1 MSKDHEYSS
10 IEKLETGAISALN
23 EIPNISKVARGAQK
37 SFISFLAEWCPN
49 CDFEA
54 VQLREYYKNYE
65 TEFDFYLVMLF
76 SSNELNNI
84 FIKKYDLQMKSI
96 KGELNAKDEKLNLNS
111 KFYNF
116 RNIINDDRKWG
127 VPMHIIKIGYNNFF
141 TIKGESIKTEVVTL
155 LEEGYGED

>member
-1 MSKDHEYSS
+1 MSKDHEYYS

-23 EIPNISKVARGAQK
+23 EIPNISKVAKGAQK

-49 CDFEA
+49 CDYEA

-84 FIKKYDLQMKSI
+84 ERRSP
-96 KGELNAKDEKLNLNS
+96 KLHEYLIARMNRVGL
-111 KFYNF
+111 
-116 RNIINDDRKWG
+116 
-127 VPMHIIKIGYNNFF
+127 
-141 TIKGESIKTEVVTL
+141 VVQ
-155 LEEGYGED
+155 